1 MSGSTR
7 PPIESV
13 RRSLIVGILVGVI
26 LGCIAGLGF
35 GSYYAWQVDPAIYA
49 DGAFPPELTQD
60 YQGHYL
66 AMVID
71 SYLTNGQVDTA
82 QQRLKTF
89 DEATQI
95 EALGRWSAIYVAAG
109 RGPEAQAINQL
120 AVQLSQLEGWSPETI
135 SSVAGQLA
143 AEFQGDTAKA
153 QAITSFAS
161 QLGQVP
167 VSAVPPAA
175 GGEPPSGAAPTQ
187 QAPSDS
193 GGGFS
198 ITTLLLLLCLVVLLI
213 VIVAFIVYRRVAG
226 TSQSTVRAEPVWE
239 GEGPAPLKRWTGTY
253 TLGQDTYDEFFTIE
267 TKTGDFLGES
277 GIGIL
282 EAIPGTSPKQ
292 VIAFDVG
299 LFDKTDITTLSRV
312 LMSEHAYNDDAL
324 RAKID
329 ANPQAEAVLAEP
341 GKTFTLETSALQV
354 EATVDELI
362 YGEGGNTYFDTL
374 TISLDIFVKE
384 GADLRVGSMDVPDQ
398 YRV

>member
-1 MSGSTR
+1 
-7 PPIESV
+7 
-13 RRSLIVGILVGVI
+13 
-26 LGCIAGLGF
+26 
-35 GSYYAWQVDPAIYA
+35 
-49 DGAFPPELTQD
+49 
-60 YQGHYL
+60 
-66 AMVID
+66 
-71 SYLTNGQVDTA
+71 
-82 QQRLKTF
+82 
-89 DEATQI
+89 
-95 EALGRWSAIYVAAG
+95 VAAG

-120 AVQLSQLEGWSPETI
+120 AVQLSQLENWSPETV
-135 SSVAGQLA
+135 STVAGQLA
-143 AEFQGDTAKA
+143 AEFQGDTARA

-167 VSAVPPAA
+167 VSSAPPAA
-175 GGEPPSGAAPTQ
+175 DGQPPSGAAPTQ
-187 QAPSDS
+187 QTPSDS
-193 GGGFS
+193 GGGLS

-226 TSQSTVRAEPVWE
+226 TSQTTLRAEPVWE

-267 TKTGDFLGES
+267 TKSGDFLGES

-292 VIAFDVG
+292 VVAFDVG

-312 LMSEHAYNDDAL
+312 LMSEHAYNDEAL
-324 RAKID
+324 RAKVD

-354 EATVDELI
+354 EATIDELI

-374 TISLDIFVKE
+374 TMSLDIFVKE